1 MWRGVLCRTPRWRSF
16 HLALP
21 PKVLILCLIEIGAA
35 TTAWRTLV
43 AAFINYCVVGVV
55 PSAGGESS
63 CNEHVELLLSCG
75 CLLPHLPFRLLHLP
89 HGCKFLHDRRRWTSR
104 HGSLRNCK
112 LLFHE
117 QAEAA
122 GLARRGWG
130 PVLVGACAQLQPPT
144 AVPTSLW
151 HTTQSHRSAWPSR
164 SHTHG
169 GHRARSYLLVQVH
182 RLRVPAERAQ
192 ALRAGVAIAVFDFVG
207 VAGCHLM
214 LRKRTRGATRP
225 RSVANNQHL

>member
-1 MWRGVLCRTPRWRSF
+1 MYHQQDQRVGNRDQPSVHGQQLAMWRGVLCRTPRWRSF

-104 HGSLRNCK
+104 HGSLRRSRPAGAQEAMKPQSSCG
-112 LLFHE
+112 
-117 QAEAA
+117 QARA
-122 GLARRGWG
+122 GRIRVMHQAR
-130 PVLVGACAQLQPPT
+130 PVCANGFAPML
-144 AVPTSLW
+144 
-151 HTTQSHRSAWPSR
+151 RSRKWWNGNLHAWPWG
-164 SHTHG
+164 TP
-169 GHRARSYLLVQVH
+169 V
-182 RLRVPAERAQ
+182 
-192 ALRAGVAIAVFDFVG
+192 
-207 VAGCHLM
+207 
-214 LRKRTRGATRP
+214 
-225 RSVANNQHL
+225 